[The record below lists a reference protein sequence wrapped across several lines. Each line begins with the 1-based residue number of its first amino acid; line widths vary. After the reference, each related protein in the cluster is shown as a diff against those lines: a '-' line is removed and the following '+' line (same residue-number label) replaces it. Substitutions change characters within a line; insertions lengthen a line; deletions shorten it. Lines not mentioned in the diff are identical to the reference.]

1 MRTIV
6 LGPPGTGKTTTL
18 LNKVDDYLKQTDPD
32 KIGYFAFTQKAAHE
46 ARDRAIKKFNL
57 TEDDLPYFRTLHSL
71 AFRKLGL
78 KKDQVMQPRHYK
90 DLGKK
95 LGFPVTYA
103 DYQEDQGGIFTSDSE
118 YLRIIQLAQL
128 RNITPEQQFDLQ
140 EHTQDLERDQ
150 LRIIHNELAR
160 YKKEYNLI
168 DFNDMILDF
177 TKSDKSPKF
186 DVVFIDEAQDLS
198 LMQWDMTRSI
208 WNKTKDSF
216 IAGDDDQAIF
226 RWAGADVDSF
236 IALEGQYL
244 PLTQSYRIPAKVHGL
259 AMGIINKIRN
269 RIDKT
274 WEPRVSQGNLHRHF
288 DVESIDMS
296 TGDWLVLS
304 RTRHMLTDI
313 EESLYRQGLYYENR
327 YKRSS
332 EKELHQAATSW
343 EHLRQG
349 QLVSYKEIENMIKFI
364 GPKHWHAKKIKGMA
378 KGSFYGI
385 DQLVKDYGLQVKT
398 VWYEAFDDAGQ
409 TKVDYLRKMRKNGE
423 KLNERPRIELSTI
436 HGAKGGEADNVML
449 LTDLSRKSQE
459 AMERDSDDECRVF
472 YVGATRAREQLH
484 IVQPQRDGGFII

>member
-1 MRTIV
+1 
-6 LGPPGTGKTTTL
+6 
-18 LNKVDDYLKQTDPD
+18 
-32 KIGYFAFTQKAAHE
+32 
-46 ARDRAIKKFNL
+46 
-57 TEDDLPYFRTLHSL
+57 
-71 AFRKLGL
+71 
-78 KKDQVMQPRHYK
+78 
-90 DLGKK
+90 
-95 LGFPVTYA
+95 
-103 DYQEDQGGIFTSDSE
+103 
-118 YLRIIQLAQL
+118 
-128 RNITPEQQFDLQ
+128 
-140 EHTQDLERDQ
+140 
-150 LRIIHNELAR
+150 
-160 YKKEYNLI
+160 
-168 DFNDMILDF
+168 MILDF

-274 WEPRVSQGNLHRHF
+274 WQPRVSQGLLHRHF
-288 DVESIDMS
+288 DIESIDMS

-364 GPKHWHAKKIKGMA
+364 GPKNWHSKKIKGMA

-398 VWYEAFDDAGQ
+398 VWYEAFDNAGQ
-409 TKVDYLRKMRKNGE
+409 TKVNYLRKM
-423 KLNERPRIELSTI
+423 
-436 HGAKGGEADNVML
+436 
-449 LTDLSRKSQE
+449 
-459 AMERDSDDECRVF
+459 
-472 YVGATRAREQLH
+472 
-484 IVQPQRDGGFII
+484 